1 MWTYNYTADY
11 ITERVAAASS
21 NPLTFGYR
29 TNDTACE
36 AGNYTTVRAA
46 QGTLL
51 TLGRMAMLNVD
62 DATCNAVEFLQ

>member
-29 TNDTACE
+29 ANDTACE
-36 AGNYTTVRAA
+36 AGNYTTVRDS
-46 QGTLL
+46 QHCHGSIVVLLRVRTL
-51 TLGRMAMLNVD
+51 TAFE
-62 DATCNAVEFLQ
+62 A